1 MSELLSTR
9 QLQEL
14 LNVDRTTIYR
24 MINSG
29 QLPAIRVGN
38 QWRFPRDA
46 VEAWLNSRVVV
57 SGSDV
62 APRLGRET
70 TGMAADLAQVIPR
83 ECVQQI
89 LDAFAEALGVMIL
102 LTDLEGNLITEPSNP
117 CGLYSAV
124 DTHPEAHQ
132 RCVALWAQM
141 ARNPTLRPRF
151 MSSHIGLL
159 CARGLVRVD
168 RELKAMLI
176 VGGIAPPDW
185 PPDEVTIRQMAAE
198 LGVPVQVFMDHL
210 DEVYHLSPEEQERIL
225 PFVQR
230 IADVVS
236 FIADERKAL
245 ITRLEQIR
253 RLAELP

>member
-38 QWRFPRDA
+38 QWRFPREA

-57 SGSDV
+57 SPGEGPSASTV
-62 APRLGRET
+62 AIKGVEPE
-70 TGMAADLAQVIPR
+70 LARVIPR

-89 LDAFAEALGVMIL
+89 LDTFAEALGVMIL
-102 LTDLEGNLITEPSNP
+102 LTDLEGNMITEPSNP
-117 CGLYSAV
+117 CGLYTAV
-124 DTHPEAHQ
+124 DAHPEAHQ
-132 RCVALWAQM
+132 KCVELWVQM

-151 MSSHIGLL
+151 MASHIGLL

-176 VGGIAPPDW
+176 VGGITPPDW
-185 PPDEVTIRQMAAE
+185 PPDDIQIRQMAAE
-198 LGVPVQVFMDHL
+198 LGVPVQVFTDHL
-210 DEVYHLSPEEQERIL
+210 DEVYYLTPEEQQRIL

-230 IADVVS
+230 IADVIS

-245 ITRLEQIR
+245 ITRLDRIKQ
-253 RLAELP
+253 LAELP

>member
-1 MSELLSTR
+1 MTELLSTR

-24 MINSG
+24 MISNG

-38 QWRFPRDA
+38 QWRFPREA
-46 VEAWLNSRVVV
+46 VEAWLNSRVV
-57 SGSDV
+57 
-62 APRLGRET
+62 APGGEPSRIVPRAAREVVP
-70 TGMAADLAQVIPR
+70 DLARVIPR

-89 LDAFAEALGVMIL
+89 LDTFADALGVMIL

-124 DTHPEAHQ
+124 DTHPEAH
-132 RCVALWAQM
+132 RKCVELWVQM

-210 DEVYHLSPEEQERIL
+210 DDVYHLSPEEQQRIL

-245 ITRLEQIR
+245 LTRLEQIR
-253 RLAELP
+253 RLTELP